1 MHIVYKQSRNAN
13 LKITFMKHLT
23 LFGLLAVLLA
33 GCGKHNAPTATE
45 QEQRQAEDKRRQVE
59 DEQRRTVDAARAVED
74 KRRAAEDA
82 ARAVEDARRRAVDA
96 ARETNRQAAAI
107 N

>member
-1 MHIVYKQSRNAN
+1 MHIVYKQSSNAN
-13 LKITFMKHLT
+13 INITFMKRLT
-23 LFGLLAVLLA
+23 LIGLLAVLLA

-45 QEQRQAEDKRRQVE
+45 QEQRQAEDQRRQVE
-59 DEQRRTVDAARAVED
+59 DEQRRTADAARSVED

-82 ARAVEDARRRAVDA
+82 TRAVEDARRRAMDA
-96 ARETNRQAAAI
+96 AHETNRQAAAI

>member
-1 MHIVYKQSRNAN
+1 MHIVYNQSSNAN
-13 LKITFMKHLT
+13 LKITLMKLLT
-23 LFGLLAVLLA
+23 LIGLLAVLLA
-33 GCGKHNAPTATE
+33 GCGKHSAPTANSGTE

-59 DEQRRTVDAARAVED
+59 DAARAVED
-74 KRRAAEDA
+74 KRRATEDA

-96 ARETNRQAAAI
+96 ASETNRQAAAK